1 MGYCA
6 PMAKGNSKKGKPLTV
21 RNWAAVAAFQR
32 SGAGKHVDGRT
43 RRQRTRGAAKRQAL
57 KDWS

>member
-1 MGYCA
+1 
-6 PMAKGNSKKGKPLTV
+6 MAKGNSKKGKPLTV